1 MTKTV
6 SEPFPLTLED
16 VAHLA
21 DATGE
26 LPDDTAVRLRAFIRC
41 DDPQRFE
48 RTWHLIRSHLEAL
61 RQMAGD
67 AGVKMLVDAVFV
79 FRIFERLR
87 SEAWERPE
95 DLLHRGVE
103 VPYQELISMAG
114 AHVERAEAAE
124 TAELER
130 LIERL
135 REAGRPNR
143 RRPVRGERDGRA
155 QVQ

>member
-6 SEPFPLTLED
+6 PEPFPLTLED

-26 LPDDTAVRLRAFIRC
+26 VPDDTAVRLRAFIRC
-41 DDPQRFE
+41 DDPERFE
-48 RTWHLIRSHLEAL
+48 RTWHLIRAHLEAL
-61 RQMAGD
+61 RQMAAD
-67 AGVKMLVDAVFV
+67 AGVEMLVDAVFV

-87 SEAWERPE
+87 SEAWQRPE
-95 DLLHRGVE
+95 GVLHRGVE

-114 AHVERAEAAE
+114 SYVERADAAE

-135 REAGRPNR
+135 REAGRPSR
-143 RRPVRGERDGRA
+143 PRPVRAEQDGRGEA
-155 QVQ
+155 Q